1 MNLIDWSPEF
11 ELGEETM
18 DATHREFVD
27 LLNAVGEAPD
37 EELLPRLDA
46 FLEHTEAHFGDENR
60 RMAEVNFPP
69 SHCHTNEHE
78 NVLLIIRDVRGRVE
92 GGDFEVGRVLAAA
105 VADWFRQHAATM
117 DTMLASYLRTGGEVG
132 GCSHGDACGHDHA
145 AEAEQ
150 GELTADE
157 RG

>member
-1 MNLIDWSPEF
+1 MNLIDWSPEL

-18 DATHREFVD
+18 DATHREFVERII
-27 LLNAVGEAPD
+27 AVGAAPD
-37 EELLPRLDA
+37 EQLLPALDA

-92 GGDFEVGRVLAAA
+92 GGDYEVANIAGAAEVLAAGGRVLTLP
-105 VADWFRQHAATM
+105 FHAGF
-117 DTMLASYLRTGGEVG
+117 SSTGIIAKSAPPREGK
-132 GCSHGDACGHDHA
+132 A
-145 AEAEQ
+145 
-150 GELTADE
+150 
-157 RG
+157 

>member
-1 MNLIDWSPEF
+1 MNLIDWSPEL

-18 DATHREFVD
+18 DATHREFVE
-27 LLNAVGEAPD
+27 LLNAVGAAPD
-37 EELLPRLDA
+37 DELLPRLDA

-92 GGDFEVGRVLAAA
+92 GGDFEVGRVLATA

-117 DTMLASYLRTGGEVG
+117 DTMLAWYLRTGGEVG

-145 AEAEQ
+145 EHAQQ